1 VPTTQCRST
10 PIIVD
15 DLKIA
20 TVSVINDLNT
30 DQRVDKM
37 CSTLTSLG
45 FDVLLVGRKKSDS
58 LPLEKREYRMHRMRL
73 TFEKGPLFY
82 AEYNIR
88 LFLLL
93 LSRRTDILISND
105 LDTLLANY
113 LASRIR
119 GKPLVYDTHEYF
131 TETPEV
137 INRPFVR
144 NTWKR
149 IEKWIFP
156 RLKHV
161 FTVNES
167 LAAIF
172 SKKYGVEVK
181 AVRNV
186 PRKRK
191 HTSVRSRKELGLPA
205 DKPVILLQGA
215 GINIHRG
222 AEELVKAMQYLD
234 NVLLLIVGG
243 GDVMPELHRTADEL
257 NLNDRVRF
265 IPKQPY
271 EKLLE
276 YTANA
281 DLGLTLD
288 KDTNPNYRYS
298 LPNKLFDYIHS
309 GVPVLASPMVEIKKI
324 IDEYEVGTTINTYDP
339 EKIAEKIKTLLSD
352 KETLRYWKENCT
364 FASNQL
370 CWENEKKI
378 VEDVY
383 REYV

>member
-1 VPTTQCRST
+1 M
-10 PIIVD
+10 
-15 DLKIA
+15 KIA

-45 FDVLLVGRKKSDS
+45 FDVLLVGRKRNNS

-73 TFEKGPLFY
+73 LFEKGPLFY

-93 LSRRTDILISND
+93 LFKRTDILVSND

-243 GDVMPELHRTADEL
+243 GDVMPELHAMADEL
-257 NLNDRVRF
+257 KLNDRVRF
-265 IPKQPY
+265 ISKQPY
-271 EKLLE
+271 EKLIE

-298 LPNKLFDYIHS
+298 LPNKLFDYIHA

-339 EKIAEKIKTLLSD
+339 GKIAEKIKTVLSE

>member
-298 LPNKLFDYIHS
+298 LPNKLFDYIHA
-309 GVPVLASPMVEIKKI
+309 GIPVLASPLTEVKKI
-324 IDEYEVGTTINTYDP
+324 IEHYDAGVLISQHEP
-339 EKIAEKIKTLLSD
+339 RHIAEKISELLSD
-352 KETLRYWKENCT
+352 EKKISLMKEN
-364 FASNQL
+364 ARRAAKEL
-370 CWENEKKI
+370 CWENEIQQLK
-378 VEDVY
+378 EVY
-383 REYV
+383 LKYV

>member
-1 VPTTQCRST
+1 MPTTQCRST